1 MWGDNFANSQ
11 TQLTLDTVDSLYLK
25 HWKNWTP
32 YQPLLS
38 TFHKSNSFSSP
49 YRTKPLEISD
59 NSVTYL
65 ITGTLIVFKYFLRFV
80 LITALTPLQILPFQE
95 STVTA
100 PISSFP
106 WPCPANV
113 ILETIQS
120 ILKCT
125 HSQYFQNKRISGDL
139 RTAEQKATIFLSP
152 WSNLEWN
159 YWNY

>member
-1 MWGDNFANSQ
+1 M
-11 TQLTLDTVDSLYLK
+11 TLDTVDSLYLK
-25 HWKNWTP
+25 QSTNWTP
-32 YQPLLS
+32 YKPLLN

-49 YRTKPLEISD
+49 YRTKPVEIVD
-59 NSVTYL
+59 NSLTYL
-65 ITGTLIVFKYFLRFV
+65 ITGTLIVFKYFWCFI

-100 PISSFP
+100 PISSFS
-106 WPCPANV
+106 WSWPANV

-125 HSQYFQNKRISGDL
+125 HSLYFQNKTISGGL

-152 WSNLEWN
+152 WSNLKWN